1 MSLIHDGEVSKIM
14 REDEEVYNVS
24 LWGYGQTKTLGYI
37 CVTNGTVD
45 VDGLGRFGSIERAY
59 QKFEFGEFDRD
70 MLTDR
75 NNFYLGFDPE
85 KVMIF
90 HGIK

>member
-1 MSLIHDGEVSKIM
+1 
-14 REDEEVYNVS
+14 

-45 VDGLGRFGSIERAY
+45 VDGLGRFSSIERAY
-59 QKFEFGEFDRD
+59 QKFEDGEFDKG
-70 MLTDR
+70 MFTDR
-75 NNFYLGFDPE
+75 NNFHSRFDSE

>member
-1 MSLIHDGEVSKIM
+1 MCG
-14 REDEEVYNVS
+14 DEEVYNVS

-37 CVTNGTVD
+37 CVTDGTVD

-59 QKFEFGEFDRD
+59 QKFEVGEFDKD
-70 MLTDR
+70 MFTDR
-75 NNFYLGFDPE
+75 NNFHSRFDSE
-85 KVMIF
+85 KAMIF